1 MRKCLLTIVIIQKKR
16 TILKL
21 KYCKEKIPRFN
32 TFMISKNINKPELI
46 RLLKAMNKQLKI

>member
-1 MRKCLLTIVIIQKKR
+1 MRKCLLTTVIIQKK